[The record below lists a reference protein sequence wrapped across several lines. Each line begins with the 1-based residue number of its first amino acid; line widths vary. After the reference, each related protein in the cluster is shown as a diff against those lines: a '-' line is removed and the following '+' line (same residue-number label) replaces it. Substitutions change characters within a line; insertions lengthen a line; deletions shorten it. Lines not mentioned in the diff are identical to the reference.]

1 MTGGTPDNPVGG
13 RITKM
18 KVWLPFV
25 FFRPARRPK
34 YQAVSG
40 TAT

>member
-1 MTGGTPDNPVGG
+1 MMGGTPPDSAIGG

-25 FFRPARRPK
+25 FFRPK

-40 TAT
+40 IAT